1 MPSTLVPMVT
11 ELGPLPSRAE
21 DSAEEMP
28 VCPSQSLDQSPFF
41 LFQSYVSHTIPVDR
55 PPCVLLLLFVFQF
68 LVIARCL

>member
-28 VCPSQSLDQSPFF
+28 VCPSPSLDQSSFF
-41 LFQSYVSHTIPVDR
+41 VSVVRVPYNTSR
-55 PPCVLLLLFVFQF
+55 
-68 LVIARCL
+68 